1 MRSSRRTVTIMSG
14 VSSDSGDGAAR
25 ASAEYWAKVVQVR
38 TWKDA
43 LGESVL
49 DLLLFLLPLA
59 SGEPK
64 YRVIV
69 GTRGSGEAV
78 GVREAFRRRSAD
90 AALVEV
96 EKILDSTSPGE
107 ARLLLELDKP

>member
-1 MRSSRRTVTIMSG
+1 MSDPSGFIEPRPELVVPNPGG
-14 VSSDSGDGAAR
+14 VDDP
-25 ASAEYWAKVVQVR
+25 
-38 TWKDA
+38 